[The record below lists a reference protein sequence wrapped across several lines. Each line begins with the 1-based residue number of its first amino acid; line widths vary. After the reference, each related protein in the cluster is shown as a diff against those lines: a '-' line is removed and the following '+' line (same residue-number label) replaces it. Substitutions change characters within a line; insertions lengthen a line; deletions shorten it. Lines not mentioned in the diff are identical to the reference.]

1 MKTKIVN
8 MYDFEE
14 LSEPAQEFALD
25 EVRKGNCDYKWYE
38 SVYEDAEA
46 AGLRIRIK
54 EFNAADISIY
64 CRGNFI
70 NSAEDCANYIIDN
83 HGEKCETYATAE
95 TYLRDKAYLIKSA
108 PVNDDGEYTDEIE
121 LDCTLEDLEADF
133 LQSIL
138 DDYSIILQQEWEYI
152 NSKEVILESI
162 NSNGYMFTIDGELTS

>member
-1 MKTKIVN
+1 MKTKTVN

-14 LSEPAQEFALD
+14 LSDRAQETAL
-25 EVRKGNCDYKWYE
+25 ENVAGFYSNYEWYE

-46 AGLRIRIK
+46 AGLRIK
-54 EFNAADISIY
+54 EFNTDSSRY
-64 CRGNFI
+64 CRGDFI

-83 HGEKCETYATAE
+83 HGEKSETYATAE

-121 LDCTLEDLEADF
+121 LDCTLEDLDRDF

-138 DDYSIILQQEWEYI
+138 EDYSIILHQEWEYI